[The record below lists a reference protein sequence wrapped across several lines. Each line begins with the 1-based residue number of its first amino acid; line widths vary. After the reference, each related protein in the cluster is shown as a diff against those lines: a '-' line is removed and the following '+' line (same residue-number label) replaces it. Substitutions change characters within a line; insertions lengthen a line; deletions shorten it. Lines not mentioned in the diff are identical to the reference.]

1 MKKFKYSEITPEYI
15 YKNRRKFIK
24 NLGLAAGS
32 MLLNQHLITSANA
45 STKKENMKL
54 TEYRYITTYNNYYEF
69 GTGKSDPVERSQ
81 KFKTKPWDITID
93 GEVENPI
100 TISMEEIMEMF
111 PSEERIYKLR
121 CVEGWSMVIPW
132 NGFPLSK
139 ILKKVS
145 PTNKAKFVKFTSVLD
160 PEQMI
165 GQRFPIL
172 DWPYKEG
179 LRIDEAMHDLT
190 ILVTGLYGKKLPNQ
204 NGAPLRLMVPW
215 KYGFK
220 SSKAIVN
227 IKLVEKM
234 PTSSWMKASPKEY
247 GFYSNVN
254 PKVDHPRWS
263 QATERVIGE
272 GIISPR
278 IPTTMFNGYGD
289 EVANLYT
296 GMDLKKIFLMK
307 SFLKPSIFT
316 LGLIPFIIITYKIF
330 LNKLGPEPVKE
341 ITHFTGEWTLIFICL
356 TLSMSPL
363 KRFTNFKF
371 WIKIRRMLGLFVFFY
386 ATLHLLTYIVIDY
399 RLDWSQ
405 IIDDV
410 VKKKYIFVGFAA
422 WLLLIPLVLTSSK
435 RMIILLKKNWNKL
448 HKLIYV
454 IAIFGSLH
462 FIWLSKTIFFKPLIY
477 SSIILLLLI
486 LRIRLKKTI

>member
-1 MKKFKYSEITPEYI
+1 MKKFKYSEITPENI
-15 YKNRRKFIK
+15 YKNRRKFVK
-24 NLGLAAGS
+24 KMGLAAGS
-32 MLLNQHLITSANA
+32 MFIGQNFITSASAN
-45 STKKENMKL
+45 TEKEELKL
-54 TEYRYITTYNNYYEF
+54 TEHRYITTYNNYYEF

-81 KFKTKPWDITID
+81 KFKTNPWNIIID

-100 TISMEEIMEMF
+100 TLSMEEIVEMF

-132 NGFPLSK
+132 LGFPLNK

-145 PTNKAKFVKFTSVLD
+145 PTNKAKFVKFISVLD

-190 ILVTGLYGKKLPNQ
+190 ILVTGLYGKRLPNQ
-204 NGAPLRLMVPW
+204 NGAPIRLMVPW

-234 PTSSWMKASPKEY
+234 PTSSWMKASPREY

-263 QATERVIGE
+263 QATERVIGG

-278 IPTTMFNGYGD
+278 IPTIMFNGYGD
-289 EVANLYT
+289 QVANLYT
-296 GMDLKKIFLMK
+296 GMDLKKYF
-307 SFLKPSIFT
+307 
-316 LGLIPFIIITYKIF
+316 
-330 LNKLGPEPVKE
+330 
-341 ITHFTGEWTLIFICL
+341 
-356 TLSMSPL
+356 
-363 KRFTNFKF
+363 
-371 WIKIRRMLGLFVFFY
+371 
-386 ATLHLLTYIVIDY
+386 
-399 RLDWSQ
+399 
-405 IIDDV
+405 
-410 VKKKYIFVGFAA
+410 
-422 WLLLIPLVLTSSK
+422 
-435 RMIILLKKNWNKL
+435 
-448 HKLIYV
+448 
-454 IAIFGSLH
+454 
-462 FIWLSKTIFFKPLIY
+462 
-477 SSIILLLLI
+477 
-486 LRIRLKKTI
+486 

>member
-1 MKKFKYSEITPEYI
+1 MKKFKYSEITPENI

-24 NLGLAAGS
+24 NMGLAAGS
-32 MLLNQHLITSANA
+32 MFIGQNLVTSASAN
-45 STKKENMKL
+45 TNKEEPKL
-54 TEYRYITTYNNYYEF
+54 TDYRYVTTYNNYYEF
-69 GTGKSDPVERSQ
+69 GTGKSNPVERSQ
-81 KFKTKPWDITID
+81 KFKTTPWDVVID

-100 TISMEEIMEMF
+100 KISMDEILEMF

-132 NGFPLSK
+132 LGFPLNK
-139 ILKKVS
+139 ILKKAL
-145 PTNKAKFVKFTSVLD
+145 PTNKAKFVKFISVLD

-234 PTSSWMKASPKEY
+234 PTSSWMKASPNEY

-254 PKVDHPRWS
+254 PTVDHPRWS
-263 QATERVIGE
+263 QATERVIGG

-296 GMDLKKIFLMK
+296 DMDLKKYF
-307 SFLKPSIFT
+307 
-316 LGLIPFIIITYKIF
+316 
-330 LNKLGPEPVKE
+330 
-341 ITHFTGEWTLIFICL
+341 
-356 TLSMSPL
+356 
-363 KRFTNFKF
+363 
-371 WIKIRRMLGLFVFFY
+371 
-386 ATLHLLTYIVIDY
+386 
-399 RLDWSQ
+399 
-405 IIDDV
+405 
-410 VKKKYIFVGFAA
+410 
-422 WLLLIPLVLTSSK
+422 
-435 RMIILLKKNWNKL
+435 
-448 HKLIYV
+448 
-454 IAIFGSLH
+454 
-462 FIWLSKTIFFKPLIY
+462 
-477 SSIILLLLI
+477 
-486 LRIRLKKTI
+486 

>member
-1 MKKFKYSEITPEYI
+1 MKKFKYSEITPENI

-24 NLGLAAGS
+24 NMGLAAGS
-32 MLLNQHLITSANA
+32 MFIGQNLVNSASAN
-45 STKKENMKL
+45 TNKEELKL
-54 TEYRYITTYNNYYEF
+54 TDYRYVTTYNNYYEF
-69 GTGKSDPVERSQ
+69 GTGKSNPVERSQ
-81 KFKTKPWDITID
+81 KFKTTPWDIEID

-100 TISMEEIMEMF
+100 KISMDEILEMF

-132 NGFPLSK
+132 LGFPLNK
-139 ILKKVS
+139 ILKKAL
-145 PTNKAKFVKFTSVLD
+145 PTNKAKFVKFISVLD

-234 PTSSWMKASPKEY
+234 PTSSWMKASPNEY

-254 PKVDHPRWS
+254 PTVDHPRWS
-263 QATERVIGE
+263 QATERVIGG

-296 GMDLKKIFLMK
+296 GMDLKKYF
-307 SFLKPSIFT
+307 
-316 LGLIPFIIITYKIF
+316 
-330 LNKLGPEPVKE
+330 
-341 ITHFTGEWTLIFICL
+341 
-356 TLSMSPL
+356 
-363 KRFTNFKF
+363 
-371 WIKIRRMLGLFVFFY
+371 
-386 ATLHLLTYIVIDY
+386 
-399 RLDWSQ
+399 
-405 IIDDV
+405 
-410 VKKKYIFVGFAA
+410 
-422 WLLLIPLVLTSSK
+422 
-435 RMIILLKKNWNKL
+435 
-448 HKLIYV
+448 
-454 IAIFGSLH
+454 
-462 FIWLSKTIFFKPLIY
+462 
-477 SSIILLLLI
+477 
-486 LRIRLKKTI
+486 